1 VPRPPRKFVRKE
13 VLMAGL
19 RWVNCEL
26 LYRRH
31 GLSAVLVAWPVPL
44 ILEANTIGL
53 PGRPLLPEAMGDSS
67 TIIP

>member
-1 VPRPPRKFVRKE
+1 
-13 VLMAGL
+13 MAGL
-19 RWVNCEL
+19 RWVNCEQ